1 MAAATMATIPVIA
14 IYMFTQRW
22 FVKGIVI
29 SGFGG
34 R

>member
-1 MAAATMATIPVIA
+1 MAAATMATIPVVIVY
-14 IYMFTQRW
+14 IFTQRW
-22 FVKGIVI
+22 FVRGITL